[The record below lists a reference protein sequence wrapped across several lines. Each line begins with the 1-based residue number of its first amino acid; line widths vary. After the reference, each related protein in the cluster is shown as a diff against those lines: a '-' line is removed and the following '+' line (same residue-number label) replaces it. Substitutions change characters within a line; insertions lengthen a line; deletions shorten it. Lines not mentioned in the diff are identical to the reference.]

1 MVTFAQARPGIFAG
15 ESGGDYNAL
24 YNYQNREGGRFAGTR
39 LTDMSVGDVMQ
50 FTDPRGEYAQYV
62 RGQVGRTAT
71 PVGAYQVVGTT
82 LRDAVNALDIDPS
95 TPFNQATQDRIGE
108 WIFSTQGTGAWEGY
122 RGPQAGGQGMDGFV
136 QQQPQDPM
144 SSLSRGQRMML
155 GFAALRDAA
164 ASLEGQQSS
173 FFNDAFSGI
182 QTRQLQQ
189 EQLDV
194 RRIEQERL
202 RRQGLLEQL
211 QGYQQAQS
219 RASLLGQDTSQFDA
233 AINMITAEL
242 GFGGAGPSAQPSTMG
257 ATPAAGGAAGGA
269 GGAGASAAPQG
280 AAAAQP
286 SLEDLYRRANLET
299 AEFGN
304 VLPSTQA
311 AIDAALASQE
321 QEATSQAQAEQMAL
335 GAGQQIDTV
344 SELRQRLESKPYS
357 VGFFG
362 AILNAVPGS
371 SAISTRSLI
380 KELQARAGF
389 DELAEMRRN
398 SPTGGALGQVTEKEL
413 DFLQSTIANLNP
425 EMSAEDLLAQIERFE
440 DEYGRVLR
448 LAYRTSPDP
457 ELLTQ
462 ILREY
467 IPGFNGVP
475 PEPGQPVSETM
486 GAGGEAAAPAATGGA
501 THRFNPET
509 GEFEVIE

>member
-1 MVTFAQARPGIFAG
+1 MVTFAQAQPGIFAG

-24 YNYQNREGGRFAGTR
+24 YGYQNRPGGRFANTR
-39 LTDMSVGDVMQ
+39 LTDMSVGDVIQ
-50 FTDPRGEYAQYV
+50 FTDPRGDYAAYV
-62 RGQVGRTAT
+62 RGEVGRTAT

-82 LRDAVNALDIDPS
+82 LRGAVDALGIDPS

-144 SSLSRGQRMML
+144 SNLSRGQRMML

-164 ASLEGQQSS
+164 ASLEGQQSN
-173 FFNDAFSGI
+173 FFGDAFGGI
-182 QTRQLQQ
+182 QTQRMQQ

-194 RRIEQERL
+194 RRVEQERL

-257 ATPAAGGAAGGA
+257 ATPAAGAAAGGA
-269 GGAGASAAPQG
+269 GGAEAPAAPQD
-280 AAAAQP
+280 AAAQP

-304 VLPSTQA
+304 TLPSTQA
-311 AIDAALASQE
+311 AIDAALAAQE
-321 QEATSQAQAEQMAL
+321 QEATDQAQAEQMAL

-344 SELRQRLESKPYS
+344 SELRQRLEDKPYS

-398 SPTGGALGQVTEKEL
+398 NPNGAALGQVTEREL
-413 DFLQSTIANLNP
+413 DFLQSTIANLDP
-425 EMSAEDLLAQIERFE
+425 EMPAEDLLAQIGRFE
-440 DEYGRVLR
+440 EEYGRILR
-448 LAYRTSPDP
+448 LAYTTSPNP
-457 ELLTQ
+457 EMLTQ

-486 GAGGEAAAPAATGGA
+486 RGDESPAPAPTGGA

>member
-50 FTDPRGEYAQYV
+50 FTDPRGDYAQYV

-82 LRDAVNALDIDPS
+82 LRNAVDALGIDPS

-164 ASLEGQQSS
+164 ASLEGQQSN

-189 EQLDV
+189 EQIDV

-311 AIDAALASQE
+311 AIDAALEATAQ
-321 QEATSQAQAEQMAL
+321 QEAADVAAREVTE
-335 GAGQQIDTV
+335 GAGEQIQTIG
-344 SELRQRLESKPYS
+344 ELREQVEQNPRS

-362 AILNAVPGS
+362 SMLRNYAGPFAAGS
-371 SAISTRSLI
+371 EALFTDALVDEIISRS
-380 KELQARAGF
+380 GF
-389 DELAEMRRN
+389 EELAEMRRN
-398 SPTGGALGQVTEKEL
+398 SPTGGALGQVTVREIEL
-413 DFLQSTIANLNP
+413 LQSTIAKLNP
-425 EMSAEDLLAQIERFE
+425 DLSAENFLKQLDDFE
-440 DEYGRVLR
+440 AKYARVIR
-448 LAYRTSPDP
+448 RAYETSSDP
-457 ELLTQ
+457 EELTRILTQ
-462 ILREY
+462 T

-475 PEPGQPVSETM
+475 PEPGQTT
-486 GAGGEAAAPAATGGA
+486 APAPTAPSAVA